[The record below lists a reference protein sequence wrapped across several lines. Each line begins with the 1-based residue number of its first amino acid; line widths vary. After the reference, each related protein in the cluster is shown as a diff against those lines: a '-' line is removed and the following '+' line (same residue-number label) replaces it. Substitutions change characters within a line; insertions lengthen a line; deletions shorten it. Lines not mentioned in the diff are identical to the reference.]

1 MGTATHQLRQL
12 ELSHPKIGDK
22 MMTGVDVPI
31 TEISDAAASGLR
43 YSTFPSIFKPS
54 DLFIKLPFQ
63 RSHPDFILA
72 V

>member
-1 MGTATHQLRQL
+1 
-12 ELSHPKIGDK
+12 
-22 MMTGVDVPI
+22 MTGVDVPI